1 MRKMKA
7 EREKINAKVKADTV
21 RLTGGRLE
29 LTADE
34 EMCTFLLVS
43 EGSCTLQMGENSL
56 LLNPGSA
63 LLLGAGLQ
71 VCSLGLCLC
80 KDLLG
85 FGFRL
90 SAQSAGSGIGVFV
103 CCEHRCNVFISR
115 SLRRFKHL
123 VQLQCSLRNGTC
135 VFNMDLPFLQLGRQG
150 SVFCPEPVLALL
162 ERQNDLD

>member
-1 MRKMKA
+1 MKA

-63 LLLGAGLQ
+63 LLLGAG
-71 VCSLGLCLC
+71 
-80 KDLLG
+80 D
-85 FGFRL
+85 
-90 SAQSAGSGIGVFV
+90 AGSRSVPCTSCAAPPSGILSGCSCPGKPR
-103 CCEHRCNVFISR
+103 CCTARCR
-115 SLRRFKHL
+115 GPAACAPCWR
-123 VQLQCSLRNGTC
+123 
-135 VFNMDLPFLQLGRQG
+135 
-150 SVFCPEPVLALL
+150 
-162 ERQNDLD
+162 

>member
-1 MRKMKA
+1 MKA

-71 VCSLGLCLC
+71 VRSLGLCLC

-90 SAQSAGSGIGVFV
+90 STQSAGSGIGVFV

>member
-1 MRKMKA
+1 MKA

-21 RLTGGRLE
+21 RLTGGKLE

-71 VCSLGLCLC
+71 VCGFGLGLR
-80 KDLLG
+80 KDLL
-85 FGFRL
+85 RL
-90 SAQSAGSGIGVFV
+90 GLSLCPQGIGSGIGVFV

-150 SVFCPEPVLALL
+150 SVFCPELVLALL

>member
-1 MRKMKA
+1 MIA
-7 EREKINAKVKADTV
+7 VQQFAGPAVKSGPA
-21 RLTGGRLE
+21 
-29 LTADE
+29 
-34 EMCTFLLVS
+34 LLD
-43 EGSCTLQMGENSL
+43 L
-56 LLNPGSA
+56 LLRPGKHCLAVRFGLGTLACGGFRFRVA

-71 VCSLGLCLC
+71 VRSLGLCLC

-150 SVFCPEPVLALL
+150 SVFCPELVLALL

>member
-1 MRKMKA
+1 MR
-7 EREKINAKVKADTV
+7 
-21 RLTGGRLE
+21 RLR
-29 LTADE
+29 
-34 EMCTFLLVS
+34 FRV
-43 EGSCTLQMGENSL
+43 
-56 LLNPGSA
+56 A
-63 LLLGAGLQ
+63 LLLGTGLQ
-71 VCSLGLCLC
+71 VRSLGLCLC

-90 SAQSAGSGIGVFV
+90 SAQERVQRAVRVFLV

>member
-1 MRKMKA
+1 MKA

-21 RLTGGRLE
+21 RLTGGKLE

-71 VCSLGLCLC
+71 VRSLGLCLC

>member
-1 MRKMKA
+1 MKA

-21 RLTGGRLE
+21 RLTGGKLE

-56 LLNPGSA
+56 LPNPGSA

-71 VCSLGLCLC
+71 VRSLGLCLC

-90 SAQSAGSGIGVFV
+90 SAQSTGSGIGVFV

-123 VQLQCSLRNGTC
+123 VQLQCSLCNGTC

-150 SVFCPEPVLALL
+150 SVFCPELVLALL

>member
-1 MRKMKA
+1 MGVNLIFCSFIWHAPLAGIPCCDSRPA
-7 EREKINAKVKADTV
+7 V
-21 RLTGGRLE
+21 RFGLGALACGGIHFR
-29 LTADE
+29 
-34 EMCTFLLVS
+34 V
-43 EGSCTLQMGENSL
+43 
-56 LLNPGSA
+56 A

-71 VCSLGLCLC
+71 VRGLSLCLC

-90 SAQSAGSGIGVFV
+90 SAQSAGGGIGVFV
-103 CCEHRCNVFISR
+103 CCAHRCNIFIGR

-150 SVFCPEPVLALL
+150 SVFCPELVLALL

>member
-1 MRKMKA
+1 MR
-7 EREKINAKVKADTV
+7 RS
-21 RLTGGRLE
+21 L
-29 LTADE
+29 
-34 EMCTFLLVS
+34 CLLV
-43 EGSCTLQMGENSL
+43 TLF
-56 LLNPGSA
+56 
-63 LLLGAGLQ
+63 LGAGLQ
-71 VCSLGLCLC
+71 VRSLGLCLC

-150 SVFCPEPVLALL
+150 SVFCPELVLALL

>member
-1 MRKMKA
+1 MKA

-21 RLTGGRLE
+21 RLTGGKLE

-71 VCSLGLCLC
+71 VRSLGLCLC

-150 SVFCPEPVLALL
+150 SVFCPELVLALL